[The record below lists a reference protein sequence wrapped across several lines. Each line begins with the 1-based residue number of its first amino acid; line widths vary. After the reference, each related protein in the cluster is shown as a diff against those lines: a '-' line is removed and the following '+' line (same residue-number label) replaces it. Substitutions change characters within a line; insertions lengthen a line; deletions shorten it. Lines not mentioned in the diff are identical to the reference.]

1 MLLLFILCSGT
12 LFANELSFEALADA
26 AYPREVTLR
35 GFLYRT
41 QAGDLVL
48 AAEPN
53 LKSCCVGAQHQVKRQ
68 IIVEGNMDDPKA
80 GQVYV
85 LQGILTVD
93 PITSSYLL
101 RESYQ
106 IQSQVDITRYAT
118 YISLMVLIIGLCLAY
133 LRK

>member
-53 LKSCCVGAQHQVKRQ
+53 LKSCCVGAQHKVKKQ
-68 IIVEGNMDDPKA
+68 IFVEGHIENPIA

-85 LQGILTVD
+85 LQGIFTVD
-93 PITSSYLL
+93 PITGSYLL
-101 RESYQ
+101 REAARVH
-106 IQSQVDITRYAT
+106 SQADFSKWTAVCILLVFIAA
-118 YISLMVLIIGLCLAY
+118 ICLAY